1 MAAKG
6 ARRRWNAVSI
16 YPPDASEGGFPA
28 ITGAELIGERMHH
41 RVHYGDK
48 LMLDVIDFME
58 RMGGDAQLSQASSD
72 ELATALADSE
82 VTPEQR
88 AALVARDVQRLGEL
102 LGTKPLCV
110 LVAPPGPGQS
120 PPHPAAP
127 ARMPPA
133 PRPEETEG
141 AEEDQGE

>member
-1 MAAKG
+1 LVECGVDLPAWRKTKG
-6 ARRRWNAVSI
+6 ISNQYRRCAV
-16 YPPDASEGGFPA
+16 
-28 ITGAELIGERMHH
+28 IGEWMHH
-41 RVHYGDK
+41 RLHYGEK
-48 LMLDVIDFME
+48 FMLDVIDFME
-58 RMGGDAQLSQASSD
+58 RMGGDAQLSQASSG

-88 AALVARDVQRLGEL
+88 AALLARDAQRLGEL

-110 LVAPPGPGQS
+110 LVAPPGPG
-120 PPHPAAP
+120 PGPAHPVAP

-133 PRPEETEG
+133 PRPEEAED